1 LRSVTFKH
9 TRSWKNT
16 RKDGKV
22 TINNFSQG
30 EGMRAITINDVA
42 KATGVSIGTV
52 SKALNG
58 TGRVSGQTRERIQ
71 REATRLG
78 FVPRSKADARASAD
92 LAYSV
97 GVLTSDSFGRFTIP
111 IMLGAEDTLGP
122 GQVAVL
128 MCDSRGDALR
138 ERFYIDSLMRRRVD
152 GIIVTGRSND
162 ARPPIEGT
170 GSVPVVYAYAPSTD
184 LADCSLVPDNGKV
197 GSLAVEHLVGS
208 GRHRLVHITGY
219 ESQAATVERHAGAS
233 AGLTG
238 HGLRWATAP
247 QFGEWS
253 ERWGREAAIRLV
265 REGIDFD
272 GAFCGSDQIARGF
285 ETGLRE
291 SGVDVPGTVGVVGV
305 DNWDVMVE
313 AARPPLTTIDLNLT
327 DIGRQAATVIIDAI
341 HGERVPVGRTMVE
354 PSLIMHES
362 TASPAP
368 GNTRPVRT

>member
-1 LRSVTFKH
+1 MA
-9 TRSWKNT
+9 
-16 RKDGKV
+16 G
-22 TINNFSQG
+22 
-30 EGMRAITINDVA
+30 ITINDVA
-42 KATGVSIGTV
+42 QATGVSISTV

-58 TGRVSGQTRERIQ
+58 TGRVSAETRERIQ
-71 REATRLG
+71 REAARLG
-78 FVPRSKADARASAD
+78 FVPRSQSGTQANAD

-122 GQVAVL
+122 GRVAVL
-128 MCDSRGDALR
+128 MCDSRGDAVR
-138 ERFYIDSLMRRRVD
+138 ERFHIDSLIRRRVD

-162 ARPPIEGT
+162 PRPPIRGT
-170 GSVPVVYAYAPSTD
+170 GGIPVVYAYAPSTD
-184 LADCSLVPDNGKV
+184 PADCSIIPDNTKV
-197 GSLAVEHLVGS
+197 GTLAVEHLIRS

-219 ESQAATVERHAGAS
+219 ESQAATVERHLG
-233 AGLTG
+233 
-238 HGLRWATAP
+238 ATATLAAHRLSWVSEP

-253 ERWGREAAIRLV
+253 ERWGREAAIGLV
-265 REGIDFD
+265 RDGIDFD

-291 SGVDVPGTVGVVGV
+291 SGVEVPTKVGVVGV

-327 DIGRQAATVIIDAI
+327 EIGRRAAETIIGAI
-341 HGERVPVGRTMVE
+341 AGRPVPAGRVMVE

-362 TASPAP
+362 TASLVP
-368 GNTRPVRT
+368 GYQSGP